1 MSNDVIRVGDRFELL
16 IDVTGPVDP
25 NGMVPVQATI
35 SNNGLPVWGKIAA
48 DVVYSGKRLPRP
60 LKVGD
65 RVRVHYG
72 APVTIKA
79 IDGSDAWVMTEDG
92 GRFTTEL
99 NFLTPAEE
107 SAS

>member
-1 MSNDVIRVGDRFELL
+1 MSNDVIRVGDRFLVEVEVDSLTQLNPAHAPCTLCMIGSADYLVTLPDRILL
-16 IDVTGPVDP
+16 
-25 NGMVPVQATI
+25 A
-35 SNNGLPVWGKIAA
+35 
-48 DVVYSGKRLPRP
+48 GKRLPRP

-65 RVRVHYG
+65 LARVHYG